1 MNNVELTYTAG
12 WDKIPTDIA
21 EAIANMAAVRQAIF
35 WQQALTQG
43 MQALSIGCVNLNF
56 GQLFTQFSPSW
67 QLSANLILD
76 SYARLDLDIL

>member
-1 MNNVELTYTAG
+1 
-12 WDKIPTDIA
+12 
-21 EAIANMAAVRQAIF
+21 MAAVRQAIF